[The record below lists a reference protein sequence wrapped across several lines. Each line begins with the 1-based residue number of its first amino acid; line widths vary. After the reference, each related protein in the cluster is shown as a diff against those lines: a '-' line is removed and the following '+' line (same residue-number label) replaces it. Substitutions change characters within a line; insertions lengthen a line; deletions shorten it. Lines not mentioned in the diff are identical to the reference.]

1 MEDVYIVEALR
12 SPIGRRNGSLSTI
25 HPVDLFSKVV
35 SAAVV
40 KSGLEPGQVDHF
52 IGGCVGQFGEQAVN
66 ISRNAWLSAGFPE
79 EVVATTVDRQ
89 CGSSLQA
96 LQFGFAE
103 IASGVSDI
111 VVAGGI
117 ESMSRIPMMSN
128 ITPQSMPITDSL
140 RNRYSLQDGWFSQA
154 RGAQMIA
161 DKYEISRERMDQLS
175 FDSHMKAHRNAP
187 HTEDEKIPILL
198 DREGKTVTE
207 DEGIRPNASLEKMS
221 SLPPAF
227 SGLSKITAG
236 NSSQISD
243 GASACIIASESAVKA
258 YSLKKRARLV
268 AFSYAGVNPE
278 IMLTGVIP
286 ATSRV
291 LKKAGLKTDDID
303 VFEVNEAFASVPIAW
318 MKETGVDEDRLNP
331 MGGAIALGHPLGA
344 TGTRIVST
352 MVNEF
357 NVLNARRG
365 LIAICEG
372 GGMANSCIIE
382 KA

>member
-12 SPIGRRNGSLSTI
+12 SPIGKRNGSLSRV

-66 ISRNAWLSAGFPE
+66 ISRNSWLSAGFPE

-96 LQFGFAE
+96 LQFAYAE

-128 ITPQSMPITDSL
+128 ITPQSMPVTESL
-140 RNRYSLQDGWFSQA
+140 KRRYALEDGWFSQA

-161 DKYEISRERMDQLS
+161 DKYGISRESMDELS
-175 FDSHMKAHRNAP
+175 FLSHMKAHKNSSR
-187 HTEDEKIPILL
+187 TMSEKVPILL
-198 DREGKTVTE
+198 DGEDRRITE
-207 DEGIRPNASLEKMS
+207 DEGIRANASLEKIS
-221 SLPPAF
+221 ALPPAF
-227 SGLSKITAG
+227 KGLSKITAG

-258 YSLKKRARLV
+258 YSLRKRARLI

-291 LKKAGLKTDDID
+291 LRKAGMKSDDID
-303 VFEVNEAFASVPIAW
+303 IFEVNEAFASVPLAW
-318 MKETGVDEDRLNP
+318 MKETGVDGDRLNP
-331 MGGAIALGHPLGA
+331 FGGAIALGHPLGA

-352 MVNEF
+352 MVNELE
-357 NVLNARRG
+357 VTGAKRG

>member
-12 SPIGRRNGSLSTI
+12 TPIGRRNGSLSKI

-40 KSGLEPGQVDHF
+40 KSGLEPGLVDHF

-128 ITPQSMPITDSL
+128 ITPQSMPVTESL
-140 RNRYSLQDGWFSQA
+140 KRRYALEDGWFSQA

-161 DKYEISRERMDQLS
+161 DKYNISRERMDEMSFLS
-175 FDSHMKAHRNAP
+175 HVKAHKNSS
-187 HTEDEKIPILL
+187 HSMNEKVPILL
-198 DREGKTVTE
+198 DSEERRVTE
-207 DEGIRPNASLEKMS
+207 DEGIRANASLEKMS
-221 SLPPAF
+221 ALPPAF
-227 SGLSKITAG
+227 RGLDKITAG

-243 GASACIIASESAVKA
+243 GASACIIASESAVKTH
-258 YSLKKRARLV
+258 SLRKRARLI

-291 LKKAGLKTDDID
+291 LRKAGMKSDDVDI
-303 VFEVNEAFASVPIAW
+303 FEVNEAFASVPLAW
-318 MKETGVDEDRLNP
+318 MQETGVDEDRLNP
-331 MGGAIALGHPLGA
+331 FGGAIALGHPLGA

-352 MVNEF
+352 MVNELE
-357 NVLNARRG
+357 VTGKKRG

-372 GGMANSCIIE
+372 GGMANSCILE
-382 KA
+382 KT